1 MKLKAVMKPLLI
13 TLLLVMV
20 FRLGS
25 YTPLFGFDG
34 RLIARLNQNE
44 SWGKLTVYAN
54 IENGLNIS

>member
-20 FRLGS
+20 FRLGT

-54 IENGLNIS
+54 VEN